1 MAGVLATAW
10 SALVARISSGRPG
23 ERTAPGGEGEEGAE
37 GAEGAEGEQLEAPP
51 PIKQEE
57 LEQQLQAASHPRTV
71 ALTLALTPTLPTLI
85 SALTFPNLSP
95 YLLHTCCTVRRP
107 HLRALTLTSAL
118 TSALNFS
125 HAKPELYLPTEEAP
139 LSFASPSPRTH
150 LTPLSHPVQAALAE
164 ARQPRARTT
173 ARSSSPSP
181 PRGAEARQC
190 PSSVPVPP
198 RGALS

>member
-85 SALTFPNLSP
+85 AALPFPNLSP
-95 YLLHTCCTVRRP
+95 YLPT
-107 HLRALTLTSAL
+107 
-118 TSALNFS
+118 
-125 HAKPELYLPTEEAP
+125 LYLACLLPTN
-139 LSFASPSPRTH
+139 S
-150 LTPLSHPVQAALAE
+150 
-164 ARQPRARTT
+164 
-173 ARSSSPSP
+173 RSRRSP
-181 PRGAEARQC
+181 PR
-190 PSSVPVPP
+190 P
-198 RGALS
+198 RWRRCYATVRATLTHTNTNTHT